1 MSRARNAYRS
11 ILIALAVAGCGQ
23 SGPLYMPGDPSQMTF
38 PPVVEPGTSAEE
50 SEAGDNG
57 DSD

>member
-38 PPVVEPGTSAEE
+38 PPAETGTSAEE